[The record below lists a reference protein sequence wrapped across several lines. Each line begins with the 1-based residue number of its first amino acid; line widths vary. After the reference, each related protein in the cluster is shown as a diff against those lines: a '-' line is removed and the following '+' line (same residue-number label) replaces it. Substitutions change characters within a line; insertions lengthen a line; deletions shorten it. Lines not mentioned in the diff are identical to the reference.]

1 MVSKT
6 KTTKMIEKG
15 AGYEAGGRAGGWGR
29 EGRPRR
35 AAAAA
40 AAAAAKPVPVT
51 RKEDRTTPYFNLLLL
66 MAP

>member
-1 MVSKT
+1 
-6 KTTKMIEKG
+6 MIEKG

-40 AAAAAKPVPVT
+40 KPVPVT